1 VVPSFMTAASEPGM
15 DRPDEAPSL
24 GTLAL
29 TFLRIS
35 LLGFGG
41 PNAHIALMLDQVV
54 ERRRWLSRERF
65 LELVAVTNLL
75 PGPNSSEIAIHV
87 GHTQRGVRGG
97 LVTGLAFVLPTF
109 VIVLG
114 LSALYFRYGTLPATE
129 PVFWALKPLIVA
141 IILAAGWKLARSA
154 MTDGATGTLAAMG
167 AAVAVFAAGAE
178 PLAIGFGAVLGW
190 FLYGR
195 PDSATKNGPARRSAL
210 LLLGPL
216 LAPADVVQ
224 LGRLLWTTL
233 WIGSVLFGGGYMLV
247 ALIEP
252 VVVAQQGW
260 LTQREFLD
268 GIALTQAAPGPI
280 VMLVTFVGFAV
291 AGLQGAA
298 VATLGIYVPSFVA
311 VFVAAPLLA
320 RWRARDAVKAVLK
333 GVTAVACGAIIGAGL
348 RLAIPAVP
356 DVAAGALLLAGLVA
370 QLRFGVGPAW
380 IVLAGLMAGVVR
392 GAVQYW

>member
-1 VVPSFMTAASEPGM
+1 MTAASEPGM
-15 DRPDEAPSL
+15 DRPDQVPSL

-54 ERRRWLSRERF
+54 ERPRWLSRERF

-114 LSALYFRYGTLPATE
+114 LSALYFRYGALPATE

-154 MTDGATGTLAAMG
+154 MTDTATSTLAAFG
-167 AAVAVFAAGAE
+167 AAIAVFAAGAE
-178 PLAIGFGAVLGW
+178 PLAIGFGALAEW
-190 FLYGR
+190 FLFGR
-195 PDSATKNGPARRSAL
+195 RDGNAKAGDGPASSRHSAL

-291 AGLQGAA
+291 AGVPGAV
-298 VATLGIYVPSFVA
+298 VATLGIYLPSFLA
-311 VFVAAPLLA
+311 VFIAAPLLA
-320 RWRARDAVKAVLK
+320 RWRAREAVKAVLK

-348 RLAIPAVP
+348 RLAMPAVP
-356 DVAAGALLLAGLVA
+356 DVAAGVLLLAGLVA

-380 IVLAGLMAGVVR
+380 IVLAGLIAGVAR